1 MEENLKWG
9 LEIKFFP
16 RSTIQFMLNCT
27 DKSITLAGL
36 GQMKPLGLSLR
47 LKGMERINFGLIG
60 TNNITRWFLHG
71 AMLDSRFNL
80 TAVCS
85 RDINK
90 AKNFAAEYK
99 APLAFDSLE
108 DMVSNSNV
116 DAVYIATPNMCHAEQ
131 AILSMTHGKHVL
143 CEKPFAS
150 NVSEVREMIKTAR
163 ETGVVLMEAMKT
175 TLTPNFRYI
184 MDNLHEIGIVRRYF
198 ASYCQYSSRYDKFK
212 EGIVLNAFRPELS
225 NGAIMDIGVYT
236 VYPMV
241 VLFGKP
247 IEISASGLILSSG
260 ADGQGSA
267 TFRYPDMEANI
278 IYSKISD
285 SYLPSEIQGEE
296 GTISI
301 DDIHDFRKILFHSR
315 KDKSKDDR
323 SITEYIDEYYYEAK
337 EFIDLIESGK
347 TESPINSLSN
357 SLATMEV
364 LDEIRKQIGVVFP
377 ADEKF
382 CRLSK

>member
-1 MEENLKWG
+1 
-9 LEIKFFP
+9 
-16 RSTIQFMLNCT
+16 
-27 DKSITLAGL
+27 
-36 GQMKPLGLSLR
+36 MK
-47 LKGMERINFGLIG
+47 RINFGVIG

-71 AMLDSRFNL
+71 AMLDNRFNL

-85 RDINK
+85 RDIDK
-90 AKNFAAEYK
+90 AKNFATEYK

-108 DMVSNSNV
+108 EMVSNSNV

-150 NVSEVREMIKTAR
+150 NASEVREMIKTAR

-184 MDNLHEIGIVRRYF
+184 MDNLHEIGTVRRYF

-247 IEISASGLILSSG
+247 TEISASGLILSSG

-323 SITEYIDEYYYEAK
+323 SITEYKDEYYYEVK

-357 SLATMEV
+357 SLVTIEV

-377 ADEKF
+377 AD
-382 CRLSK
+382 